1 MLKVFRMN
9 STDFIDINTLFAE
22 NPSDM
27 LLMIWSNMHQNVSTR
42 KISSGICG
50 RSSADFSDAIYSF
63 VKFVLLGSLYEQKHH
78 LVVSVQ

>member
-1 MLKVFRMN
+1 MN

-50 RSSADFSDAIYSF
+50 RSSADFSDAIFFIREICF
-63 VKFVLLGSLYEQKHH
+63 VGKFV
-78 LVVSVQ
+78 